1 MSPGYFVAIMMTVF
15 IVAEYFW
22 KNKEVHIKEVVTII
36 IAALVAGVFAGLVVE
51 GFLGLFRIFMQA
63 NAPESSRGNESF
75 MFC

>member
-1 MSPGYFVAIMMTVF
+1 MSPGYFVAIMMAVF

-22 KNKEVHIKEVVTII
+22 KNKEVHMKEVVTII
-36 IAALVAGVFAGLVVE
+36 IAALVAGVFAGLIVE

-63 NAPESSRGNESF
+63 NAPESSSGNESF

>member
-1 MSPGYFVAIMMTVF
+1 M
-15 IVAEYFW
+15 
-22 KNKEVHIKEVVTII
+22 KEVVTII

>member
-1 MSPGYFVAIMMTVF
+1 MSPGYFVAIMMAVF

-22 KNKEVHIKEVVTII
+22 KNKEVHMKEVVTII
-36 IAALVAGVFAGLVVE
+36 IAALVAGVFAGLIVE

-63 NAPESSRGNESF
+63 NAPESSNGNESF